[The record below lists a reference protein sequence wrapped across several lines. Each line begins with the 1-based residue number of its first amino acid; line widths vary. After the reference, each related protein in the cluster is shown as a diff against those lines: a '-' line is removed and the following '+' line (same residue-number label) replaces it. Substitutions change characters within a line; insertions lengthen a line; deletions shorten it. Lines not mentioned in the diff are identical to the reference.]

1 MTLALSRFTIENV
14 DDSAL
19 HALGVNTANLSEEAG
34 HA

>member
-1 MTLALSRFTIENV
+1 VIFNLPPEERYDAAM
-14 DDSAL
+14 